1 MTGTGHGPAQPVA
14 GRPQEPAGAGAA
26 RALGA
31 RIDRLPV
38 WGLSRAFFGVLGLSF
53 FFAYFDISAI
63 GVDMAPMLADLH
75 IPLADSGP
83 PVTWGLIGYVGG
95 SAVFGHLADAIGRRT
110 ALRLSIATLAVGSL
124 LTACSWDLVSVTVF
138 RTLTGFGIGAQI
150 AVATTL
156 AGELAGRSVRGRTV
170 ALSALG
176 GAVAFVV
183 TPLVGLGLTPF
194 AHTGWRVVFALG
206 AVSALLLPFSGDR
219 WLPESPRWLAERGQG
234 ARAEE
239 TVRRME
245 RTARERTGGAELPEP
260 VVPVEPAAPVEPVV
274 PVAPG
279 PAAVSG
285 AATASRWS
293 GLRALLTPRLLR
305 RLVLVF
311 AFWFCWYLTIYGFLG
326 YGPELLTD
334 LGLSVPEGLLS
345 SAVGNLGFLAAGL
358 LAPLLI
364 DRVDRRWMILGGGL
378 VSALGL
384 LLLAGAGQ
392 STASWISLLVGF
404 GNFLGVTAAYT
415 YTSEI
420 FPTAVRGSAMAV
432 GDGLGHVGG
441 AMAPFLVLP
450 LLHDFGAGGA
460 FRGLAVVGVA
470 SAVLIAFG
478 VRTHRKSLVELTG

>member
-1 MTGTGHGPAQPVA
+1 MTATATTTA
-14 GRPQEPAGAGAA
+14 AAA
-26 RALGA
+26 RSLGA

-63 GVDMAPMLADLH
+63 GVNMSPMLADLD
-75 IPLADSGP
+75 IPLSSSGP

-95 SAVFGHLADAIGRRT
+95 SALFGYLADAIGRRT
-110 ALRLSIATLAVGSL
+110 ALRLSILTLALGSL

-138 RTLTGFGIGAQI
+138 RTVTGFGIGAQI

-156 AGELAGRSVRGRTV
+156 AGELAGRRVRGRTV

-176 GAVAFVV
+176 GSAAFVV

-194 AHTGWRVVFALG
+194 AHTGWRWLFALG

-219 WLPESPRWLAERGQG
+219 WLPESPRWLAEHGQQEK
-234 ARAEE
+234 AEE

-245 RTARERTGGAELPEP
+245 RTAERRSGAELPEAE
-260 VVPVEPAAPVEPVV
+260 VPAEPEVT
-274 PVAPG
+274 
-279 PAAVSG
+279 AAVP
-285 AATASRWS
+285 AASRWS
-293 GLRALLTPRLLR
+293 GLQALLTPRLLR
-305 RLVLVF
+305 RLGLVF

-326 YGPELLTD
+326 YGPTLLTD

-345 SAVGNLGFLAAGL
+345 SAIGNLGFLAAGL

-364 DRVDRRWMILGGGL
+364 DRIDRKWMILGGGVIL
-378 VSALGL
+378 ALGL
-384 LLLAGAGQ
+384 ALLAGADQ
-392 STASWISLLVGF
+392 STASWVSLLVGF

-432 GDGLGHVGG
+432 GDGLGHIGG
-441 AMAPFLVLP
+441 ALAPFLVLP
-450 LLHDFGAGGA
+450 LLHDLGAAGA
-460 FRGLAVVGVA
+460 FRGLAVVSLI
-470 SAVLIAFG
+470 SAGLISFG
-478 VRTHRKSLVELTG
+478 VRTHQKSLVELTG